1 MKTNARARPV
11 IEPAI
16 WKEPSRGG
24 YPDPRL
30 IGLTGLEQI
39 RSWFRGVVPKPPI
52 HHLTGM
58 LPTEAGHGTATF
70 TMPTSG
76 WLLSPPGYVQLGTLA
91 ILADGPLGSAVQSA
105 LPPLTAYT
113 TAELSMNYL
122 RPVTDKSRT
131 LICRGHLILAGRSLG
146 LSEAIVEDGSGRLV
160 AHATSRCVVFPPM
173 GPPPAEPP
181 ELPPVDDPAH
191 ETPDPYLRPV
201 VGSPLPQDVYDR
213 MSGLEIIRAQIAGE
227 LPAPPISY
235 LTGLVPIEAE
245 EGSATFVLPA
255 TEWLCSPLGKVEG
268 GAIALVADSAIAYA
282 VQSTIPARTSYA
294 PLDLKVN
301 FLRPVNPDG
310 RDLVARGRVVH
321 RGRSIAVASA
331 EVTDADGKRV
341 ALATGTSM
349 VLPGRPWHPERPVV
363 PADEASS
370 GDDPRA

>member
-1 MKTNARARPV
+1 
-11 IEPAI
+11 
-16 WKEPSRGG
+16 
-24 YPDPRL
+24 
-30 IGLTGLEQI
+30 
-39 RSWFRGVVPKPPI
+39 
-52 HHLTGM
+52 M

-122 RPVTDKSRT
+122 RPVTDKSGT

-227 LPAPPISY
+227 LPAPPISH

-294 PLDLKVN
+294 PLDLKMN

-331 EVTDADGKRV
+331 EVADADGKRV

-363 PADEASS
+363 PADEASG
-370 GDDPRA
+370 GDGPPA